1 MRTLHTSSFTECCV
15 VGLVVCMLWALHVC
29 KHRVCVFTCFVMIV
43 RVSTDVFITFT
54 NRPMEQRIARVRLSA
69 FLVLG

>member
-29 KHRVCVFTCFVMIV
+29 NHRVCVCVHIELH
-43 RVSTDVFITFT
+43 RVL
-54 NRPMEQRIARVRLSA
+54 RGGACRMYALGIACL
-69 FLVLG
+69 